1 MSRNF
6 RIFAKDLMTKESA
19 EISTHKNTEYTETGI
34 GFGEYVVWFGEKA
47 EKFGDDPRHDFKEF
61 DNHHRADGCKIGY
74 LHPGCREAPFKL
86 ESQRASPPH
95 RARQGWP
102 LGGGK

>member
-1 MSRNF
+1 MVTIESGKRGTVDEQKGSKTNRLVVGKNLLAMSRKF

-47 EKFGDDPRHDFKEF
+47 EKFGDEGRNF
-61 DNHHRADGCKIGY
+61 
-74 LHPGCREAPFKL
+74 
-86 ESQRASPPH
+86 
-95 RARQGWP
+95 
-102 LGGGK
+102 